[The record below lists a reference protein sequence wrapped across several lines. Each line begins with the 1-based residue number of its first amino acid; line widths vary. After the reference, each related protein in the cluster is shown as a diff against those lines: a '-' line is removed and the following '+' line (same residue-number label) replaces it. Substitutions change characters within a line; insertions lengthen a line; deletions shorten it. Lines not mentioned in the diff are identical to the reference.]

1 MTFANRKVARI
12 ARQQA
17 EAGKTFKYR
26 VRCDAFHIPGGV
38 SPVLPGLFAN
48 KADAERFAFEKI
60 PGAPVGYTAALR
72 AINAAIPS
80 KFVKL
85 PDGTRFVVERVEI

>member
-1 MTFANRKVARI
+1 M
-12 ARQQA
+12 
-17 EAGKTFKYR
+17 
-26 VRCDAFHIPGGV
+26 
-38 SPVLPGLFAN
+38 LPGLFAN
-48 KADAERFAFEKI
+48 KADAEGFAFEKI

>member
-26 VRCDAFHIPGGV
+26 VRCDAFHIPGGGEYLGFC
-38 SPVLPGLFAN
+38 VLFN
-48 KADAERFAFEKI
+48 HSV
-60 PGAPVGYTAALR
+60 VGVIEL
-72 AINAAIPS
+72 
-80 KFVKL
+80 
-85 PDGTRFVVERVEI
+85 